1 MTVSEILGSNRAV
14 FLRSARIFSGIFLL
28 LFITTHL
35 LNMILGLHSI
45 ALVDAM
51 RPYLSG
57 IWTGPVGSKILLAVL
72 FIHFLLAL
80 QAIYKRET
88 LRMSANDM
96 VQFLAGLLI
105 IPLLI
110 PHAIGIGA
118 MKEISTEASYRE
130 LLRYFWLHDPIAGL
144 RQVLLVGIVWVH
156 GCMGLFIWMRSKN
169 WSVRVL
175 PWLYPLA
182 VAVPVLALLG
192 YVSAGRDILL
202 AASQAEKSANATA
215 YSQGDDETAPY
226 KGYKSDGPKESS
238 ETTQP
243 EVDAGQIVAQSKIV
257 TSKIIWITSAMVFLT
272 LLARLLRVS
281 RHRKK
286 ILEIDYIKGPIIKA
300 RSGPNMLDIARQADL
315 PHANICHGRGRCG
328 TCRVLILSS
337 SEDLPAPS
345 ELEQNTL
352 KRLGCGPGVR
362 LACQL
367 SPPGGVMRVER
378 MFPADYTLKQDLPVN
393 TTEQE
398 AL

>member
-1 MTVSEILGSNRAV
+1 MNVSKNKSSNTAV
-14 FLRSARIFSGIFLL
+14 FLRSARIISGIFLL
-28 LFITTHL
+28 LFIATHL

-45 ALVDAM
+45 TLVDGM

-72 FIHFLLAL
+72 FTHFLLAL

-118 MKEISTEASYRE
+118 MKEISTEASYGE
-130 LLRYFWLHDPIAGL
+130 LLRFFWLHDPIAGL
-144 RQVLLVGIVWVH
+144 RQVLLVAIVWVH
-156 GCMGLFIWMRSKN
+156 GCIGLLIWMRSKM

-175 PWLYPLA
+175 PWFYPLA

-202 AASQAEKSANATA
+202 AASQAEKSAHATE
-215 YSQGDDETAPY
+215 YPQGYDETAPY
-226 KGYKSDGPKESS
+226 KGYSLDRAKEHP
-238 ETTQP
+238 ETTEP

-257 TSKIIWITSAMVFLT
+257 TSRIIWITSAMVLLT

-286 ILEIDYIKGPIIKA
+286 FLEIDYIRGPIIKA
-300 RSGPNMLDIARQADL
+300 RSGPNMLDIARHADL

-328 TCRVLILSS
+328 TCRVLVLSS

-345 ELEQNTL
+345 ELEQKTL
-352 KRLGCGPGVR
+352 NRLGCGPGVR

-367 SPPGGVMRVER
+367 SPPGGIMRVER
-378 MFPADYTLKQDLPVN
+378 MLPADYTLKQDLPVDVA
-393 TTEQE
+393 EQE